1 MIQRF
6 TGASRESMERFAVF
20 WGVAWFTIVK
30 GWHFTEFA
38 VLTVL
43 CAAAISYW
51 RKSADSWSIML
62 AMVFCAVF
70 AASDEWHQSFI
81 PDRYGTVQ
89 DVLIDCLGV
98 FIAGGM
104 LLVRR
109 IRRRAQ

>member
-1 MIQRF
+1 
-6 TGASRESMERFAVF
+6 
-20 WGVAWFTIVK
+20 
-30 GWHFTEFA
+30 
-38 VLTVL
+38 
-43 CAAAISYW
+43 
-51 RKSADSWSIML
+51 ML